1 MTKSQNFD
9 NNCLWQL
16 NALKNGS
23 YIIVHKNSGYLLKG
37 SRSTQPH
44 YDCLSLGKQND
55 DYVTWSI
62 QISQ

>member
-1 MTKSQNFD
+1 VTKSQNFD

-16 NALKNGS
+16 NALKNGC
-23 YIIVHKNSGYLLKG
+23 YTIVHKNSGYLLKG
-37 SRSTQPH
+37 SRLTQP
-44 YDCLSLGKQND
+44 YDICLSLGKQND